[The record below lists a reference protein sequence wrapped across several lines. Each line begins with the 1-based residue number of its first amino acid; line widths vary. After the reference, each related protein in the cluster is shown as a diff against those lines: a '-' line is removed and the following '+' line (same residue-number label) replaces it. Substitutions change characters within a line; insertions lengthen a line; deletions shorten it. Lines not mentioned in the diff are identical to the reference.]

1 MDGLSWT
8 DAVQDASK
16 HSKNVKVYN
25 GQMEINEIR
34 ASLIKSTPSKNSN
47 EHVMNSKIKSNLLGL
62 KIVAKGDQHSTD
74 DLIKDKSDHLEA
86 FLQVT
91 QDTNEEMVHSAFRD
105 LKLDEAD
112 KLHKSE
118 FKTRVVK
125 MGGNDGKYANWK
137 SKSSSKNIMDKERL
151 NLLCA
156 DSDNICDFVDEY
168 QNLDK
173 LYVEV

>member
-25 GQMEINEIR
+25 CQTEINEIR

-47 EHVMNSKIKSNLLGL
+47 VIKSNLLGL

-125 MGGNDGKYANWK
+125 MGGNDGKYAEDWK
-137 SKSSSKNIMDKERL
+137 SKSSSKNKMDKERL

-156 DSDNICDFVDEY
+156 DSDNICDFVDEN